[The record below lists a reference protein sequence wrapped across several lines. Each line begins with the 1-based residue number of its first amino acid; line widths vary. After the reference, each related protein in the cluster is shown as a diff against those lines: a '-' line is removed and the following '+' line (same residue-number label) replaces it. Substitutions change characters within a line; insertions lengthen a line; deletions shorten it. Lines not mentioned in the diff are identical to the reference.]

1 MDTILRMGSVLNKL
15 SNHIGNENKAARTA
29 WLEKTLRKLPEGI
42 KILDAG
48 AGEQQY
54 KEFCS
59 HLDYTSQDFCEY
71 TGEGDRAALQTGTFD
86 TSQIDIVSDITS
98 IPLPDES
105 FDAILCTEVIEHV
118 PDPIKAIDEL
128 KRLLKKGGTL
138 ILTAPFISLT
148 HYAPYHFFTG
158 FNRYFYTQHFKE
170 SFEIIE
176 LTPNGT
182 YYDLIAQEVRRISWI
197 AEKYSQSRIRFI
209 SKLAIGFLLIKL
221 NRLKRKDRGSR
232 ELGCYGYQ
240 LVAKKR

>member
-1 MDTILRMGSVLNKL
+1 MLKMGSALNIL
-15 SNHIGNENKAARTA
+15 SNHIGNDNKAARTA
-29 WLEKTLRKLPEGI
+29 WLQNTLKNLPEGI

-54 KEFCS
+54 KKFCS

-71 TGEGDRAALQTGTFD
+71 TGEGDSAALQTGTFD

-138 ILTAPFISLT
+138 ILTAPYSSLT
-148 HYAPYHFFTG
+148 HYAPYHFFSG
-158 FNRYFYTQHFKE
+158 FNKYFYTYYFKE

-176 LTPNGT
+176 LTSNGT
-182 YYDLIAQEVRRISWI
+182 YYDLIAQELRRIGWV
-197 AEKYSQSRIRFI
+197 AEKYSRVRIRFI
-209 SKLAIGFLLIKL
+209 SKLVIGFLLIKL
-221 NRLKRKDRGSR
+221 NQLKSKDRGSR
-232 ELGCYGYQ
+232 ELACYGYQ
-240 LVAKKR
+240 LIAKKK